1 MKVQNWPTVGF
12 ILAMVLVALLILSM
26 RYYEIDLP
34 VLHFF
39 GIGTGPEPARLHVK
53 GEFVESNLGLAQD
66 ASGVFTERMLAQ
78 QYVFVPQC
86 VVVPAGVPVHFRI
99 TSADVVHWL
108 SFTGTDYAIKAMPGV
123 VTEGTLTFP
132 EAGTYP
138 MPCRE
143 FCGPG
148 HFAMRSHLQAVAQDQ
163 FAALRPGERRTCETQ

>member
-1 MKVQNWPTVGF
+1 MKLAKSPTLGLV
-12 ILAMVLVALLILSM
+12 LAMTLLALLILST
-26 RYYEIDLP
+26 RYYLIDLP

-39 GIGTGPEPARLHVK
+39 GIGTGPNPATLHVN

-66 ASGVFTERMLAQ
+66 ASGSLTERMIAQ

-108 SFTGTDYAIKAMPGV
+108 SFSGTNYAIKAMPGV
-123 VTEGTLTFP
+123 VTQGTLTFP
-132 EAGTYP
+132 APGTYP

-148 HFAMRSHLQAVAQDQ
+148 HATMRSHLQVVPQTQ
-163 FAALRPGERRTCETQ
+163 FSSLRPGERRICESQ

>member
-1 MKVQNWPTVGF
+1 MMLVG
-12 ILAMVLVALLILSM
+12 LLILST
-26 RYYEIDLP
+26 RYYEVDLP

-39 GIGTGPEPARLHVK
+39 GVGSGPDPATLHVK

-66 ASGVFTERMLAQ
+66 ASGSLTERMIAQ

-86 VVVPAGVPVHFRI
+86 VVVPAGVAVRFRI

-108 SFTGTDYAIKAMPGV
+108 SFTGTGYAIKAMPGI

-132 EAGTYP
+132 RAGAYP

-148 HFAMRSHLQAVAQDQ
+148 HFAMRSRLQVIPKNQ
-163 FAALRPGERRTCETQ
+163 FSLLHSGERRICETQ

>member
-1 MKVQNWPTVGF
+1 MLF
-12 ILAMVLVALLILSM
+12 SLLILSM

-39 GIGTGPEPARLHVK
+39 GIGTGPVPATLHVK

-66 ASGVFTERMLAQ
+66 ASGPLTERMIAQ

-86 VVVPAGVPVHFRI
+86 IVVPAGVPVHFRI

-108 SFTGTDYAIKAMPGV
+108 SFTGTSYAIKAMPGV

-132 EAGTYP
+132 KPGTYP

-148 HFAMRSHLQAVAQDQ
+148 HFAMRAHLQAVPQEQ
-163 FAALRPGERRTCETQ
+163 FAPLRPGERRTCDTQ